1 MKHTYKIAGMTCNNC
16 KASVEKYLSKI
27 DHVSEVSVNL
37 EKGEAEVKMNKH
49 ISTDILQKA
58 LPEKYTLSE
67 KKEKNVFASS
77 SMSAMPMEEEKSKLQ
92 QLKPLL
98 LIIFY
103 IATAS
108 VLLHYKNWTW
118 SAFML
123 DFMGLF
129 YIVFSFFK
137 MLDLKGFPESFR
149 MYDPLAKRVPFYGKV
164 YPFIETALGL
174 MFLLRFEINIA
185 LIITLIVLGITTI
198 GVTKTLLDKKS
209 IRCAC
214 LGTALKLPMTE
225 ATFIENAIMIG
236 RSVIDHF
243 TNGTVDEIHVVYNYF
258 VNVAQQEIKSETL
271 LPLAYDSIED
281 KVVDRLYEPSKES
294 IVNTLIPRHL
304 NVQMWK
310 YLLESYASEQA
321 ARMLSMENATS
332 NAQDMIKD
340 LTLQFNKARQAAI
353 TTEML
358 EIVGGAEA
366 LG

>member
-1 MKHTYKIAGMTCNNC
+1 MKHTYKITGMTCGSC
-16 KASVEKYLSKI
+16 KSSVEKSLRNI
-27 DHVSEVSVNL
+27 DEVSDVEVNL
-37 EKGEAEVKMNKH
+37 ENQEATITMNSH
-49 ISTDILQKA
+49 IKVTELQKSLA
-58 LPEKYTLSE
+58 SKYTITQ
-67 KKEKNVFASS
+67 KEVKNVFTSTQSS
-77 SMSAMPMEEEKSKLQ
+77 SFEIEEEKSKLQ

-108 VLLHYKNWTW
+108 ILLHYKGWSW

-174 MFLLRFEINIA
+174 MFLMRFEINVA

-225 ATFIENAIMIG
+225 ATFIENAIMI
-236 RSVIDHF
+236 VM
-243 TNGTVDEIHVVYNYF
+243 
-258 VNVAQQEIKSETL
+258 ATL
-271 LPLAYDSIED
+271 M
-281 KVVDRLYEPSKES
+281 
-294 IVNTLIPRHL
+294 LI
-304 NVQMWK
+304 N
-310 YLLESYASEQA
+310 
-321 ARMLSMENATS
+321 
-332 NAQDMIKD
+332 
-340 LTLQFNKARQAAI
+340 
-353 TTEML
+353 
-358 EIVGGAEA
+358 
-366 LG
+366 